1 MYELISLTDNHEITL
16 KDQQIT
22 IIGYDQLLKELDELG
37 NYLTS
42 IEVTEENLAK
52 NKKLVSEVRK
62 AANALNAEKIAFKKG
77 YLKPLETLENQVKEV
92 MRRSNSYEETV
103 RRQIR
108 LIEEEEREQKQ
119 EEIRKLFNKRLR
131 AYGGKEVSTIYSFD
145 DFFDPKYAN
154 KSYPWNKVEQ
164 NMVDFFEQRKQDVG
178 ALVSFADKTDLNRNT
193 VVTKYLENGDVSTTI
208 NYFNSL
214 EEEKEEVKKA
224 LEKQKHKPKE
234 KPPEPSMYFKVKESD
249 FARVCELLSL
259 GNVEYEVVDLD

>member
-1 MYELISLTDNHEITL
+1 MYELTIPEKHEIAL
-16 KDQQIT
+16 QNKQIT
-22 IIGYDQLLKELDELG
+22 IIGYQDLIKELDQLG
-37 NYLTS
+37 EYLLS
-42 IEVTEENLAK
+42 IEVTPENLADS
-52 NKKLVSEVRK
+52 KKLVSQVRK
-62 AANALNAEKIAFKKG
+62 SYTELNAEKIAFKKE
-77 YLKPLETLENQVKEV
+77 YLKPLETLEEQVKEIQ
-92 MRRSNSYEETV
+92 RRTQNYENNV
-103 RRQIR
+103 RRQIN
-108 LIEEEEREQKQ
+108 LLEEQEREKK
-119 EEIRKLFNKRLR
+119 EATIRELFNKRLR

-145 DFFDPKYAN
+145 DFFNPKYAN

-193 VVTKYLENGDVSTTI
+193 VVSKYLENGDVSTTI